1 MAVWLLGESMSWL
14 IGSLLVGAVVPFTFG
29 VIMRTN
35 HALLTLGRDVSSTQT
50 RELLVHWG
58 HLHAIRTVL
67 SVVSTLIML
76 WLCIA
81 A

>member
-1 MAVWLLGESMSWL
+1 MWLLGESMSWL